1 MLKFSPR
8 ESKMN
13 KSANHSSDKQ
23 LIVSSSKRSRW
34 MAKWLAP
41 WEVVPISNV
50 FEQMHRLISFDF
62 MNCGRGLGS
71 GIFSVADWHL
81 NTSLFIRDH
90 TYHINIYIYMYKIQ
104 LIVNSWDCQ
113 IYFHRYKPTFAAVL
127 RAQGLQKVHC
137 TDCTCPSVEWGTWF
151 QESHPHFKTVP
162 KKHFRCYTSCFSGRM
177 LWEHLSFQLFSEK
190 MNHSIQ
196 QKAEAYGQAENST
209 VGPSVNPPPVSWAHS
224 LKIFEE
230 V

>member
-1 MLKFSPR
+1 MFLNRCIVWS
-8 ESKMN
+8 
-13 KSANHSSDKQ
+13 H
-23 LIVSSSKRSRW
+23 LISWTVEQV
-34 MAKWLAP
+34 
-41 WEVVPISNV
+41 WEVASLVS
-50 FEQMHRLISFDF
+50 LIDIWIHHCSYV
-62 MNCGRGLGS
+62 
-71 GIFSVADWHL
+71 IIH
-81 NTSLFIRDH
+81 I
-90 TYHINIYIYMYKIQ
+90 INIYIYMYKIQ